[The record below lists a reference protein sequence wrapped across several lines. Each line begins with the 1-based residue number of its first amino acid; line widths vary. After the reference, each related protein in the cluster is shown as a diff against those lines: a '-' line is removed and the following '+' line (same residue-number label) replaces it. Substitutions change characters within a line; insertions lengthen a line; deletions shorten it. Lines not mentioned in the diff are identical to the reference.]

1 MNFLKFFYQIMTR
14 TKNYGRFNEL
24 SCFFK
29 LTKKIDENEK
39 YSYTF
44 IFKINKLILLM
55 CYFIIS

>member
-1 MNFLKFFYQIMTR
+1 MNFLKFFYQILTR

-24 SCFFK
+24 SWFFK
-29 LTKKIDENEK
+29 FTKKIDENEK
-39 YSYTF
+39 YSYIF